1 MKFFIKG
8 FLCCVLFSTS
18 PYIFAQSIVEGVVR
32 TNEGV
37 FLENVQVKILSDS
50 TLSDA
55 KGSFSLLTN
64 QVGEQKVIFTKP
76 DYYSDTVSLDIVS
89 KKVYTIKIRLVKSS
103 TELEAV
109 DVTSRDRMENQTQID
124 IKTIEAFVGPTGGV
138 EGILR
143 TFAGV
148 SSRNELS
155 SQYSVRGGN
164 FDENLVYVNGIEVYR
179 PFLVRNGQQEGLS
192 FINSDMIQS
201 VDFSAGG
208 FDARYGDKMSSV
220 LDIKYRRPTEFG
232 LRMSAGMLGGAVT
245 IEDVSKNKRF
255 DYLVSV
261 RYRQN
266 SMLLGSMDTEADFQ
280 PRFTD
285 IQASLNYSVTDNFTL
300 SYLGNVSRNVYLVQ
314 PTSRQT
320 DFGSFQ
326 QALRL
331 NVFFDGVEDYD
342 FQTNFHALSAVWKPR
357 KNIRTQISTSVYQSV
372 EQEYFDVIGAYRLSE
387 LDNDLGSDNFGEID
401 FLRGTGGFHNFA
413 RNRLDAIVANLDLN
427 TTVVTEKST
436 WNVGVKW
443 QYEDIRDRYKEWE
456 YIDSTGYSVP
466 HQPEINITRSDDNE
480 IVLVN
485 SPIDG
490 LRMFESFDS
499 RASVFSHRVMG
510 FIENQRKW
518 TWGKREFSYSMGVR
532 AHHWS
537 LNGQTVV
544 SPRATLKAKPFKDS
558 DMIFRV
564 SAGYY
569 HQPAFYREMR
579 DLGGNINRDIRAQQA
594 FHFVLGNDHILN
606 MWDRDFRLVT
616 ELYYKDLQN
625 LVTYQME
632 NVRLRYSA
640 QNDAAGYAAGVD
652 FRIHGEFVRGVESW
666 LSISM
671 MTIREKFDA
680 FPELGYLPRPTDQF
694 FNASI
699 FFQDHFPGDD
709 SWKISVTAMYG
720 TGQPFQ
726 PPRANP
732 SENIFR
738 ISHYRRVDIGV
749 YKIMKKENET
759 AKWDFLNKFKGVT
772 VGLDVFNLLGIRNT
786 ISYLW
791 IREINS
797 SNPDVSTSRQYAV
810 PNFLTNRL
818 LNFNIKVQL

>member
-1 MKFFIKG
+1 M
-8 FLCCVLFSTS
+8 LFASGVR
-18 PYIFAQSIVEGVVR
+18 AQSIVEGTVKLS
-32 TNEGV
+32 TGAFIEGV
-37 FLENVQVKILSDS
+37 LVRIQQDS
-50 TLSDA
+50 AYTDA
-55 KGSFSLLTN
+55 KGSFSLLTGHEGR
-64 QVGEQKVIFTKP
+64 QMIIFSKEDHYT
-76 DYYSDTVSLDIVS
+76 DTLEVDIES
-89 KKVYTIKIRLVKSS
+89 KKVYTIRTRMVRSS
-103 TELEAV
+103 AELEAV
-109 DVTSRDRMENQTQID
+109 EVTSRDRMENQTRID
-124 IKTIEAFVGPTGGV
+124 IKNIEAFAGPTGGV

-143 TFAGV
+143 TMAGV

-192 FINSDMIQS
+192 FINTDMIQS

-220 LDIKYRRPTEFG
+220 LDIQYRRPTEFG
-232 LRMSAGMLGGAVT
+232 LRMQASTLGGSITV
-245 IEDVSKNKRF
+245 EDVSKNKRF
-255 DYLVSV
+255 DYLLSV

-285 IQASLNYSVTDNFTL
+285 IQASVNHNLTDEITL

-331 NVFFDGVEDYD
+331 NVFFDGKEDYD
-342 FQTNFHALSAVWKPR
+342 FQTNFHALSAEWKPR
-357 KNIRTQISTSVYQSV
+357 RNLRVQLSSAIYQSI
-372 EQEYFDVIGAYRLSE
+372 EQEYFDVSGAYRLSE

-401 FLRGTGGFHNFA
+401 FLRGAGGFHNYA
-413 RNRLDAIVANLDLN
+413 RNYLDALVSNLDLK
-427 TTVVTEKST
+427 TTLVLDKST
-436 WNVGVKW
+436 WNFGVKW

-466 HQPEINITRSDDNE
+466 HRPETGIIRGENNE

-485 SPIDG
+485 NQIDG
-490 LRMFESFDS
+490 INMFESFDS
-499 RASVFSHRVMG
+499 RISVFSHRIMG

-518 TWGKREFSYSMGVR
+518 TWKAREFSYSAGIR

-537 LNGQTVV
+537 MNGQTVV
-544 SPRATLKAKPFKDS
+544 SPRVTLKSKPFLNS
-558 DMIFRV
+558 DMIFRL
-564 SAGYY
+564 SAGFY

-579 DLGGNINRDIRAQQA
+579 DIGGDINRNIRAQQA
-594 FHFVLGNDHILN
+594 FHLVLGHDHIIN
-606 MWDRDFRLVT
+606 MWNRDFRLVT

-640 QNDAAGYAAGVD
+640 QNDASGYATGID

-666 LSISM
+666 FSLSM

-680 FPELGYLPRPTDQF
+680 YPELGYLPRPTDQF
-694 FNASI
+694 LNTSV

-709 SWKISVTAMYG
+709 TWKISVTAMYG

-726 PPRANP
+726 PPRATP

-738 ISHYRRVDIGV
+738 ITHYRRVDIGV
-749 YKIMKKENET
+749 FKILKKDGET
-759 AKWDFLNKFKGVT
+759 AKWGFLNKFKTAT

-791 IREINS
+791 IREVNS
-797 SNPDVSTSRQYAV
+797 ANPDASSSRQYAV

-818 LNFNIKVQL
+818 LNFKINVSL